1 MIIYILLTIQTPL
14 LDDFTVLLI
23 LTYALCVCKNS
34 LHNVYHVSTE
44 CNLLSKCNAVVITTV
59 FYIVLMQSMTLAK
72 QSRYIM
78 LIMWIVIC
86 VHLVACTL

>member
-59 FYIVLMQSMTLAK
+59 FYNSTDAVNDIGKT
-72 QSRYIM
+72 IM
-78 LIMWIVIC
+78 LYYAY
-86 VHLVACTL
+86 HLDCYLCAFSS